1 MMKYKSVDQSDR
13 VVELRN
19 YSLDSF
25 GRAVVT
31 YGEYGNDRSFE
42 MPANEFFNRFTEIK
56 QMVHFNFTVSDT
68 DAENI
73 FDIMRSAITRNSV
86 KMLKAIQQGDNDSI
100 LFLERDTAYIES
112 LIAKMHNTR
121 VENVEQ
127 NETT

>member
-1 MMKYKSVDQSDR
+1 MIKYKSVDDSAR

-25 GRAVVT
+25 GRSVVT
-31 YGEYGNDRSFE
+31 YGDYANDRSFE
-42 MPANEFFNRFTEIK
+42 MSANEFFNKFKEIK
-56 QMVHFNFTVSDT
+56 QMIHFDFTVTDS

-73 FDIMRSAITRNSV
+73 IDIMCSAITRNSV

-112 LIAKMHNTR
+112 LIAKMKNKR
-121 VENVEQ
+121 VENVS
-127 NETT
+127 

>member
-1 MMKYKSVDQSDR
+1 MMKYKSVDDPSR

-42 MPANEFFNRFTEIK
+42 MLVYEFFNRFTEVK
-56 QMVHFNFTVSDT
+56 QMIHFDFIVSDT

-73 FDIMRSAITRNSV
+73 IDIMRSAITRNSV
-86 KMLKAIQQGDNDSI
+86 KMLKAIQTGDNDSI

-112 LIAKMHNTR
+112 LIAKMTNKR
-121 VENVEQ
+121 VENVE
-127 NETT
+127 

>member
-1 MMKYKSVDQSDR
+1 MMKYKSVDDPIR
-13 VVELRN
+13 FVELRN

-42 MPANEFFNRFTEIK
+42 MPAYEFFNRFTEVK
-56 QMVHFNFTVSDT
+56 QMIHFDFIVSDT

-73 FDIMRSAITRNSV
+73 IDIMRSAITRNSV
-86 KMLKAIQQGDNDSI
+86 KMLKAIQTGDNDSI

-112 LIAKMHNTR
+112 LIAKMTNKR
-121 VENVEQ
+121 VENVE
-127 NETT
+127 